1 MNTGLPMSFDRIM
14 RAITPPIILDLARH
28 LAWQV
33 RFHLSGEK
41 SLLRKNASLMG
52 VGKGRR
58 AFVLATGPSIRSQDL
73 SRLKGED
80 CYSVSNFFLH
90 DAVKILKPKFHFFAP
105 YHPPLVLENYIE
117 WLRVSDK
124 ALPEETR
131 IFLGHATRSL
141 VEEHGLFPE
150 RELHYL
156 YLSGS
161 SCLNR
166 ADITGPV
173 MGPQTGPLMIIPVL
187 FYMDYEEIYLVGC
200 DHNSLRDYKKQITN
214 FYEAG
219 QDPRRNATDAGVW
232 EGIIGSHTDSR
243 NVFIQYEKYQ
253 ALSRARGNRPRLIN
267 LSPNSWLDFV
277 DSQVFEAVC
286 KKG

>member
-1 MNTGLPMSFDRIM
+1 MSSGRSMSFDRIL
-14 RAITPPIILDLARH
+14 RAITPPIILDFARQ

-41 SLLRKNASLMG
+41 NLLRKNASLKG
-52 VGKGRR
+52 VGKGRK

-73 SRLKGED
+73 SRLKGQD

-90 DAVKILKPKFHFFAP
+90 DAAKILKPKFHFFAP

-117 WLRVSDK
+117 WLKASDE

-131 IFLGHATRSL
+131 IFLGHATRGL
-141 VEEHGLFPE
+141 VEEHGLFPG
-150 RELHYL
+150 REVHYL

-161 SCLNR
+161 PCLNR

-173 MGPQTGPLMIIPVL
+173 MGPQTGPLMMIPVL

-200 DHNSLRDYKKQITN
+200 DHNTLRDYKKQITN

-219 QDPRRNATDAGVW
+219 CDPRQNATDASAWG
-232 EGIIGSHTDSR
+232 GIIASHTDSR
-243 NVFIQYEKYQ
+243 NVFIQYERYQ
-253 ALSRARGNRPRLIN
+253 AFARARGNRPRLIN
-267 LSPNSWLDFV
+267 LSPDSWLDFV
-277 DSQVFEAVC
+277 DSMPFDAVFG
-286 KKG
+286 KD